1 MNSVKTKLLFAL
13 GTLAVLSGCATRPGL
28 AKKDYAEFRKTNPRS
43 VLIVPVINRSVDVD
57 APDYFLSTIA
67 RPIAERGY
75 YVFPVNLIKRVMED
89 DGLADADMV
98 HNGDTARLASLFG
111 ADSVLYISIERWD
124 SKYAVLATVTT
135 VELAYTLK
143 SGTTGQELWKH
154 KEKIAYDPGAQ
165 QSQGGLAGLIA
176 KAVVA
181 AMEKAKP
188 NYMPL
193 ARQANGLAVYR
204 AGQGLPA
211 GPMDAMFQKDQQEF

>member
-1 MNSVKTKLLFAL
+1 MNSAKMKLTVLL
-13 GTLAVLSGCATRPGL
+13 GTLAVLTGCATHPV
-28 AKKDYAEFRKTNPRS
+28 AKKDYAEFRKASPRS

-75 YVFPVNLIKRVMED
+75 YVFPINLVKRVMED

-143 SGTTGQELWKH
+143 SGSSGQELWKH

-165 QSQGGLAGLIA
+165 QTQGGLAGLIA

-211 GPMDAMFQKDQQEF
+211 GPLDVLYQKDQQEF